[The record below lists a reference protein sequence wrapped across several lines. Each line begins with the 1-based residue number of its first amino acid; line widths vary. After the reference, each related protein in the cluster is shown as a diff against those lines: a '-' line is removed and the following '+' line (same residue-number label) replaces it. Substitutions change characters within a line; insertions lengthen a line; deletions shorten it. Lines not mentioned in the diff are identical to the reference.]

1 MKAMNYDKELF
12 GPNKSMTGHNLFT
25 SEETNGG
32 VLFSRQKY
40 NDIPPWVVN
49 GSVVGRPQILKKS
62 KVVQL
67 IKTILMGKDL
77 NLK

>member
-12 GPNKSMTGHNLFT
+12 DSNKSMTGHNLFT

-40 NDIPPWVVN
+40 NDTPLWVVK
-49 GSVVGRPQILKKS
+49 GSVRGGS
-62 KVVQL
+62 
-67 IKTILMGKDL
+67 TS
-77 NLK
+77 NLKLFQSSPIEKDDFLGET